1 MRILLV
7 EDDMMLGK
15 AIKYALEIQNNVVDL
30 VSDGESCEAAFKTTN
45 FEIVLLDINL
55 PDKSGLE
62 ILKTLRAE
70 RNDIPVLIITARDGA
85 YQKIEGLDLGA
96 DDYLSKP
103 FIVEELSARIRS
115 LVRRSKGIATAT
127 ITHGELELNPANQT
141 VTKNKIKISIF
152 PKEFNIL
159 KILLENRN
167 KIVSK
172 SRLEE
177 ALYSWEDGIES
188 NTVEVYI
195 HSLRKKLGQD
205 IIETVRGVGY
215 VVRGKNNV

>member
-7 EDDMMLGK
+7 EDDPMLGK

-70 RNDIPVLIITARDGA
+70 KNDIPVLIITARDGA

-127 ITHGELELNPANQT
+127 IVHRELELNPANQT
-141 VTKNKIKISIF
+141 VTKNKTKISIF

-215 VVRGKNNV
+215 VVREKK

>member
-1 MRILLV
+1 MV